1 MTIAF
6 FVRSVS
12 RLSASASTSPASAYI
27 RQRMLR
33 VYTSAYVCQPLVCIR
48 VHFPCVGIHTSAYV
62 ACVYVSIR
70 LSAACLHPRPLPLRR
85 HTYVSV
91 CCVCIRQHTR
101 VLRPLCQPLV
111 CIRVH
116 FPCVGIRRHTSAYVS
131 VCCVCI
137 RQHTSVRRCVHCW
150 RQ

>member
-48 VHFPCVGIHTSAYV
+48 VHFPCVGIRQRMLRVHTSAY
-62 ACVYVSIR
+62 ARSSSA
-70 LSAACLHPRPLPLRR
+70 LSASCLHPRPLPLRR
-85 HTYVSV
+85 HTSAYVS
-91 CCVCIRQHTR
+91 IRQR
-101 VLRPLCQPLV
+101 MLCV
-111 CIRVH
+111 Y
-116 FPCVGIRRHTSAYVS
+116 TSAYVCQTLCALLAS
-131 VCCVCI
+131 VV
-137 RQHTSVRRCVHCW
+137 
-150 RQ
+150 